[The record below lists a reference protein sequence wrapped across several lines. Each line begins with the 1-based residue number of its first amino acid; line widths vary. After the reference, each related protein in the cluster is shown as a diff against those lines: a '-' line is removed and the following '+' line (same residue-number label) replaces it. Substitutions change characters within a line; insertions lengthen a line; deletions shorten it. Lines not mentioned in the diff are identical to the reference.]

1 MTESEAGR
9 VAVYDP
15 AGEISLLSLAAVL
28 LRWRRPIAAL
38 IVIGGLFGA
47 VRGLRTP
54 VMYESSATF
63 IPQSSESSPS
73 GLASAASQLGLRAP
87 GGAGS
92 TQMYVALLTT
102 RALLERIALDSIDL
116 TDETGTRRVAVTEVL
131 GVSAPTPAKRTA
143 AAVSAL
149 RGMINATEVRSLNGV
164 NVTITSG
171 SPAVSKGIA
180 ERLVR
185 GVNEFNLQTR
195 RSQATAERQFVEVQA
210 DLAQRALRDAE
221 DRLQAFLQRNRDIA
235 GSPMLTF
242 ERDRL
247 QREVTLRQELATN
260 WLQNREEVK
269 IREVRNTP
277 VITVFEDP
285 RLPTSPMP
293 RKIGQKAA
301 LGAMAGGVLGI
312 VLAFFAHG
320 MARARLLSTDAAQE
334 FFAQLERATPRALRR
349 VTWARWSGRTR
360 PGAERS

>member
-1 MTESEAGR
+1 MTESDAGR

-38 IVIGGLFGA
+38 IILGGLFGA

-63 IPQSSESSPS
+63 IPQASESSPA
-73 GLASAASQLGLRAP
+73 GLASAASQLGLRP
-87 GGAGS
+87 SGTGG

-116 TDETGTRRVAVTEVL
+116 SDETGTRRVAVTEVL
-131 GVSAPTPAKRTA
+131 GIRAPTATKRTA

-149 RGMINATEVRSLNGV
+149 RGMIDASEVRSLNGV

-171 SPAVSKGIA
+171 SPAVSQGVA

-247 QREVTLRQELATN
+247 QREVALRQQLATN

-269 IREVRNTP
+269 IREVRDTP

-285 RLPTSPMP
+285 RLPTAPMP

-320 MARARLLSTDAAQE
+320 IARARLLSTDAAQE